1 MIYICTFALV
11 LGLMFAAL
19 RTRRTRSAPAEAEKT
34 PVLQEPDFLGERRRS
49 KYKVTSQQSGLDQ
62 DPED

>member
-1 MIYICTFALV
+1 MIYILAFALV

-19 RTRRTRSAPAEAEKT
+19 RTRPAPADTEKA

>member
-1 MIYICTFALV
+1 MFWIVTFILL
-11 LGLMFAAL
+11 LGLVFAAL
-19 RTRRTRSAPAEAEKT
+19 RTRWPRPAAPEMEKA

-49 KYKVTSQQSGLDQ
+49 KYKVTNLQSGFDQ

>member
-1 MIYICTFALV
+1 MIWISAFALV
-11 LGLMFAAL
+11 LGLIFAAL
-19 RTRRTRSAPAEAEKT
+19 RTRWPRSAATETEQA

-49 KYKVTSQQSGLDQ
+49 KYKVTSLQSGLDQ